1 MPPFLCRRER
11 RAWAFLLAA
20 FCFVVYANG
29 MTGTFTYDD
38 KAIIRDNPRIR
49 TPSRV
54 GEIFT
59 TSYFGGPRGSGSAYR
74 PILLLSYAPQW
85 WIHGRV
91 PEAFHFVNVLL
102 HICATLLLGGLLLR
116 ACVPPAAAALASLFF
131 AVAPIHV
138 EAVTSLVGRGETLA
152 AVFSLAFLFVALGAA
167 EEKPRPGRVLAAL
180 LCYGLGILTKES
192 AAVAPGLLFVL
203 LAYRERGSLVSR
215 LAAAWRRGRLV
226 LGGAALVL
234 AGTVGLR
241 SWVLG
246 GLLRA
251 PGVGIF
257 EVENPLAP
265 LSWSSRAVNASL
277 ILLRYAGRALFPA
290 HLSADESAWS
300 IRPVEALSPLGIA
313 AAALL
318 LVLAALAL
326 ARLSSGSAVAL
337 GVLFFGVAFLPT
349 ANLLYPIGTIFGERI
364 AYLPSAGLCLAL
376 GGAFAGGA
384 AAVSSLS
391 PAARRTAAVIAILFS
406 LRTITRNPIWWSD
419 SSVFANSLATAPG
432 SAKAHYNQAYVS
444 AEAGR
449 WAEAFRHYS
458 RAVAIYPDYWDAWAG
473 KGRMEK
479 ELGRLSDS
487 EASYRRALAANRWY
501 ENGYFGLGLALEAQ
515 GRLSEAEESYRL
527 GLQNNKDSLPLAYR
541 RALVL
546 SRQDAPDAGQ
556 AWRRAL
562 ALGPLS
568 AAVHA
573 DRAEWLLA
581 KGFPEQAA
589 REARAALRIDPNS
602 STAWR
607 VFARRWMTADSPLAA
622 ALALEKA
629 CRSSRDAED
638 LRALERLAEAHPEYG
653 ARLERVRPAL
663 LRAIAGR
670 RP

>member
-1 MPPFLCRRER
+1 
-11 RAWAFLLAA
+11 
-20 FCFVVYANG
+20 
-29 MTGTFTYDD
+29 
-38 KAIIRDNPRIR
+38 
-49 TPSRV
+49 
-54 GEIFT
+54 
-59 TSYFGGPRGSGSAYR
+59 GSAYR
-74 PILLLSYAPQW
+74 PILLLSYAAQW

-91 PEAFHFVNVLL
+91 PEAFHLVNVLL
-102 HICATLLLGGLLLR
+102 HIGATLLLGGVLLR
-116 ACVPPAAAALASLFF
+116 ARVPPSAAALATLFF

-152 AVFSLAFLFVALGAA
+152 AVFSLAFLFVALGAG
-167 EEKPRPGRVLAAL
+167 EETPRPGRVLAAL

-192 AAVAPGLLFVL
+192 AAVAPGLLLLL
-203 LAYRERGSLVSR
+203 LAYRESGTLVSR
-215 LAAAWRRGRLV
+215 FVAALRRGWPV
-226 LGGAALVL
+226 FAGAALVL

-257 EVENPLAP
+257 EVENPLAGLP
-265 LSWSSRAVNASL
+265 WPSRAVNASL

-300 IRPVEALSPLGIA
+300 IRPGTALFPLGIA

-349 ANLLYPIGTIFGERI
+349 ANVLYPIGTIFGERI

-376 GGAFAGGA
+376 GSAFTGGA
-384 AAVSSLS
+384 AGVSSLS
-391 PAARRTAAVIAILFS
+391 PAARRTALGIAILFS
-406 LRTITRNPIWWSD
+406 LRTITRNAVWWSD

-432 SAKAHYNQAYVS
+432 SAKAHYNQAYVF

-458 RAVAIYPDYWDAWAG
+458 RAVAIYSDYWDAWAG

-479 ELGRLSDS
+479 ELGRLHDS
-487 EASYRRALAANRWY
+487 EASYRRALAANPWY

-515 GRLSEAEESYRL
+515 GRLPEAEETYRL
-527 GLQNNKDSLPLAYR
+527 GLRHNKDSLPLVYR

-546 SRQDAPDAGQ
+546 SRQDAPGAGQ
-556 AWRRAL
+556 AWNRAL

-573 DRAEWLLA
+573 DRAEWLLS
-581 KGFPEQAA
+581 KGFPAQAA
-589 REARAALRIDPNS
+589 TEARAALRIDPNS

-607 VFARRWMTADSPLAA
+607 VLARRWMAAAADRPLAA

-638 LRALERLAEAHPEYG
+638 LRALERLVEANPEYG
-653 ARLERVRPAL
+653 PRLERVRPAL
-663 LRAIAGR
+663 LRAIAQPSSSPLAR
-670 RP
+670 